1 MSQVKKIGLFLIIA
15 LSLCLIA
22 CSVNELISK
31 EGTEITQSVVLESDR
46 VSPPYEKSEEAKAYT
61 IMVYL
66 NGSDLESEDG
76 SATDDLQE
84 MLAATFSEEDVNIII
99 QTGGTRRWY
108 TKEIPARKIGR
119 YQITESGLELL
130 EELPLANMGDSDT
143 LTDFINYSMD
153 AFPAERFG
161 LVLWNH
167 GGGAVSGF
175 GVDEHFDDDGMTL
188 QELRI
193 AFDESY
199 LKTYP
204 LEFLGFDAC
213 LMANIETANIAKD
226 YANYLVASQ
235 ELEPGYGWDYEP
247 WISALGLDPTMDGR
261 ELGTIIVDSFVSFYI
276 DNDMEDEATTLS
288 VVDLSRVDGVVKA
301 LEDLIT
307 VSDLSEATFQ
317 SWAKPRSKTKEF
329 GMPSEYGG
337 YTDMV
342 DMVDLAKQFQTS
354 KPVEATAL
362 VAAIGEAVVY
372 RESGLYVDNTGGL
385 SLYFPYNETSEL
397 TDLLPIYQ
405 TCGFSPLYLDYV
417 TRFASLLTGEVFS
430 SLDISEETPVQEDL
444 EFDITIPKSELSNID
459 EIYFTAWIQEEGD
472 FYTQIYQ
479 DSFVEIEEDGRI
491 LTEFDGIITTIDG
504 ELACLYEIESGQD
517 YIRYNVPAVLNG
529 SDVNI
534 ILLYDDQHPE
544 GIVQGAMPIYDET
557 MGMAPKNWFTI
568 KPGDEIALVYY
579 TEKFYDIDDNS
590 EGSDDD
596 YWWEEGPSFLV
607 GAKGLAVEN
616 IEVEEGDYLY
626 GFTIIDLQGNEYY
639 TDFIEMIYEY

>member
-1 MSQVKKIGLFLIIA
+1 MSQVKKIGRFLMIA
-15 LSLCLIA
+15 LILCLIA
-22 CSVNELISK
+22 YSVYELISK
-31 EGTEITQSVVLESDR
+31 EGTEITRSVVLESDR

-84 MLAATFSEEDVNIII
+84 MLAATFSEEDVNIVI
-99 QTGGTRRWY
+99 QTGGTRRWH
-108 TKEIPARKIGR
+108 TKEIPARKIAR
-119 YQITESGLELL
+119 YRITESGLELL

-175 GVDEHFDDDGMTL
+175 GVDEQFDDDGMTL

-226 YANYLVASQ
+226 YANYLVASE

-261 ELGTIIVDSFVSFYI
+261 ELGTIIVDSFVSFYM

-288 VVDLSRVDGVVKA
+288 VVDLSRVDEVVKA

-342 DMVDLAKQFQTS
+342 DMVDMAKQFQTS

-372 RESGLYVDNTGGL
+372 RESGLYVDNAGGL

-397 TDLLPIYQ
+397 TDLLPIYL

-430 SLDISEETPVQEDL
+430 SLDISEEAPVQEDL
-444 EFDITIPKSELSNID
+444 EFDITIPKSELPNID

-479 DSFVEIEEDGRI
+479 DSYVEIEEDGRI

-504 ELACLYEIESGQD
+504 ELACLYEIESGED
-517 YIRYNVPAVLNG
+517 YIRYNAPAVLNG
-529 SDVNI
+529 TDVNI
-534 ILLYDDQHPE
+534 ILLYDSQHPE
-544 GIVQGAMPIYDET
+544 GIVQGAMPIYEET
-557 MGMAPKNWFTI
+557 MGMAPKNWFPI
-568 KPGDEIALVYY
+568 KPGDEISLVYY
-579 TEKFYDIDDNS
+579 TERFYDIDDNA

-596 YWWEEGPSFLV
+596 YWGKKE
-607 GAKGLAVEN
+607 
-616 IEVEEGDYLY
+616 
-626 GFTIIDLQGNEYY
+626 TISMASPLSICKATSIIQ
-639 TDFIEMIYEY
+639 IS